1 MSNNQSLQSEPNQI
15 VETDTAVPYENKL
28 VVDINIHFSEYLAA
42 REPIKFKSVGGCYGE
57 EFRYQGYLYEEL
69 TKPNRPTRITRLF
82 GFIPKIATPTEV
94 TEIRD
99 KELVLIIR
107 ERDKKNGGM
116 NLYLDIT
123 VYEGDE
129 KDMFADLYDRIVE
142 HATTYIGLY
151 NQYVQDWISLSIT
164 KHISLKKKK

>member
-1 MSNNQSLQSEPNQI
+1 MQNNQRLQSEPEQN
-15 VETDTAVPYENKL
+15 VETDTAVPYEKNL

-42 REPIKFKSVGGCYGE
+42 REPLHISFQEHFGDAKYC
-57 EFRYQGYLYEEL
+57 GYLYEEIKK
-69 TKPNRPTRITRLF
+69 TSRPTIKTRLL
-82 GFIPKIATPTEV
+82 GFIPNIASPTEV

-151 NQYVQDWISLSIT
+151 NQYVDNWISLSIT
-164 KHISLKKKK
+164 KHISLKKKN

>member
-42 REPIKFKSVGGCYGE
+42 REPLHIR
-57 EFRYQGYLYEEL
+57 FRDYIGDNRYDGYLYEEL
-69 TKPNRPTRITRLF
+69 TKPGRASIITWLF
-82 GFIPKIATPTEV
+82 GFIPNIARPTEV
-94 TEIRD
+94 TEIKD

-107 ERDKKNGGM
+107 NRDKKNGGM
-116 NLYLDIT
+116 YLYLDIT

-129 KDMFADLYDRIVE
+129 KDMFAELYDRIVE